1 MDQPLPASVTPPPT
15 DPSHDPTGPRPKAP
29 LVGVLTGLLLVAGFV
44 GWAGTR
50 IQAAT
55 QAKKEVAAQR
65 DEDARRTNAAA
76 RATPVVATVLPKAGT
91 WDPVVEIDGTVAAGQ
106 SAEIGFKTGG
116 RIAQVAVKVGDTV
129 KAGQLLATLDASE
142 AVAQLRA
149 AQAQQRAAQA
159 QLALATDTE
168 HRTQSMVQSGAIAE
182 ATGVQTIQQ
191 KALASAQAEASQAQV
206 ALTQVS
212 IANHRLSAPF
222 GGSVTRAPDGVGGVT
237 APGTPLFEIVDL
249 TRLKLKGTLSEQDA
263 TLVEPGAPIS
273 IETEHGAVT
282 GKVSAVLG
290 SVDPSTRRVRIEA
303 TLDNQG
309 SKLRAGTFVRATLKG
324 KAAINVLS
332 LPREA
337 LRTGSQNE
345 VLVVENGAL
354 ASRRLSF
361 AIATDGS
368 LLVRHGLGAN
378 ERVVLSPKSDAQV
391 GDRVVA
397 EDAPAKA
404 LGTTAAPAPPLPAAA
419 TSASATAQK

>member
-1 MDQPLPASVTPPPT
+1 MDQDLPASVTPPPT
-15 DPSHDPTGPRPKAP
+15 DPSHDPSGPRPKAP
-29 LVGVLTGLLLVAGFV
+29 LVGVLSGVVLLAGF
-44 GWAGTR
+44 GAWAGTR

-65 DEDARRTNAAA
+65 NEETRRTNAAA
-76 RATPVVATVLPKAGT
+76 HATPVVATVLPTPGT

-116 RIAQVAVKVGDTV
+116 RIAQIAVKVGDMV

-142 AVAQLRA
+142 SVAQLRA

-159 QLALATDTE
+159 QLALASDTE
-168 HRTQSMVQSGAIAE
+168 RRTQTMVQSGAIAE
-182 ATGVQTIQQ
+182 ATGVQTSQQ
-191 KALASAQAEASQAQV
+191 KALAAAQVEASQAQV
-206 ALTQVS
+206 SLTQVS

-222 GGSVTRAPDGVGGVT
+222 AGSVTRAPDGVGGVT
-237 APGTPLFEIVDL
+237 GPGAALFEIVDL
-249 TRLKLKGTLSEQDA
+249 SRLKLKGTLSEQDA
-263 TLVEPGAPIS
+263 TLVEPGSLIS
-273 IETEHGAVT
+273 IDTEHGAVT

-290 SVDPSTRRVRIEA
+290 SVDPATRRVRIEA

-309 SKLRAGTFVRATLKG
+309 SRLRAGTFVRATLKG
-324 KAAINVLS
+324 KAAIDVLS

-361 AIATDGS
+361 AIATNGS
-368 LLVRHGLGAN
+368 LLVRHGLSAN
-378 ERVVLSPKSDAQV
+378 DRVVLSPKSDAEV
-391 GDRVVA
+391 GDRVAA
-397 EDAPAKA
+397 EAAPAKA
-404 LGTTAAPAPPLPAAA
+404 TTAPAAPAAA
-419 TSASATAQK
+419 TTAGETAQK